1 MAYGGSHSKAK
12 KAYARNEKQRREK
25 AAKGKLVEHKRYIK
39 REREEFPRLEMIKMP
54 ELSELLRDMNT
65 RYHDLKP
72 IKSKAKKRPKKK
84 KHGSMKDGY

>member
-39 REREEFPRLEMIKMP
+39 REEFPRFEKIKMP
-54 ELSELLRDMNT
+54 DFSKLYRG
-65 RYHDLKP
+65 KP
-72 IKSKAKKRPKKK
+72 LKKRPKKK
-84 KHGSMKDGY
+84 SHGSMKDKY